1 MHHRPAGDDE
11 AATVAADWSR
21 AFRPRRPLV
30 VSVFVVVFFF
40 GTAFLIPCDS
50 IVLARSALFLGPY
63 WSFVQG
69 FFVAPFENG
78 GSSHTWFFFVVVVSF
93 FFSVVDQQRPPFF
106 FFFFFY
112 DFFSCSF
119 SHFLIIRP
127 CYLSIRRREGA
138 QENAF
143 FGLFFSSL
151 KPKKNGSLLDVS
163 RFIHRLT
170 IATLERNRVWRAT
183 SNFRQVLPSFTGFPI
198 DFTEFHCFFSWMSQ
212 GFAGFYRVLLSFT
225 GFLLD
230 VLRFYWVLL
239 GFTEF
244 YKVLPDC
251 TGFYWVLPGF
261 TRFLLDVSKFS
272 WVLPVFTGFYW
283 VLLGCTGFY
292 RVLLGFT
299 GF

>member
-78 GSSHTWFFFVVVVSF
+78 GSSYTWFFFCCCRF
-93 FFSVVDQQRPPFF
+93 IFFSVVDQQRPPF

-151 KPKKNGSLLDVS
+151 KPKKTGVYWMFQGLSTVS
-163 RFIHRLT
+163 RSPHL
-170 IATLERNRVWRAT
+170 NV
-183 SNFRQVLPSFTGFPI
+183 
-198 DFTEFHCFFSWMSQ
+198 TEFGVRHPTF
-212 GFAGFYRVLLSFT
+212 GRFYRVLT
-225 GFLLD
+225 GF
-230 VLRFYWVLL
+230 
-239 GFTEF
+239 
-244 YKVLPDC
+244 P
-251 TGFYWVLPGF
+251 
-261 TRFLLDVSKFS
+261 
-272 WVLPVFTGFYW
+272 
-283 VLLGCTGFY
+283 
-292 RVLLGFT
+292 
-299 GF
+299 